1 MPWVFAGLAMLL
13 LVGVTIAIVS
23 NSGTKPLAAGQSQ
36 QGASKD
42 ESSTAAPTPVT
53 TEQST
58 PAPDDSEI
66 TTTTDASGADIKTR
80 IFKSNQRVAQVVVT
94 TRDGKQTARVSS
106 TQGEER
112 DLPPDKVATA
122 LNVPGDLLADEV
134 GFIKEKG
141 TASDQKIAS
150 QKSVAPV
157 KSPDRRTTAGAK
169 PSSSTTGGAVI
180 DRAMNGQANRQDNS
194 PANAQQKTSSP
205 KTQINQVSNK
215 SATQP
220 RAVNSKD

>member
-1 MPWVFAGLAMLL
+1 
-13 LVGVTIAIVS
+13 
-23 NSGTKPLAAGQSQ
+23 
-36 QGASKD
+36 
-42 ESSTAAPTPVT
+42 
-53 TEQST
+53 
-58 PAPDDSEI
+58 
-66 TTTTDASGADIKTR
+66 
-80 IFKSNQRVAQVVVT
+80 RVL
-94 TRDGKQTARVSS
+94 S

-141 TASDQKIAS
+141 TAADEKIAS

-169 PSSSTTGGAVI
+169 PSPSTTGGAMI

-194 PANAQQKTSSP
+194 AANAKQENKTSP
-205 KTQINQVSNK
+205 TTTPYNQVPSKINN
-215 SATQP
+215 QP
-220 RAVNSKD
+220 RSQTPVKN